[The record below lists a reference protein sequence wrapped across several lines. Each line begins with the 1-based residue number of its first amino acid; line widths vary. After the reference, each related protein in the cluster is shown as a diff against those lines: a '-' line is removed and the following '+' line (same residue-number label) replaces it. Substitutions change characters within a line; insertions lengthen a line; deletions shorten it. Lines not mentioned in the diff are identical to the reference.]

1 MVPYGQ
7 ASHSPDPAKPV
18 RPTVKA
24 PRSVPCGQAAHS
36 ETGENKEQTA
46 HSGDRRE
53 QVSLWIQ
60 ANLPTICQISYN
72 KAMKPTPIATLL
84 FSCSIGSFWLERNA
98 RGLTHCEI
106 LAENTPTETSVS
118 AASPADPLLQQA
130 ANELQAYLRGS
141 LKVFSV
147 PLDLSELTLFQQEVL
162 AAVAL
167 IPWGQTRTYSEVAA
181 QIGKPNAIR
190 AVGNALAHNPLML
203 FVPCHRVIGSD
214 GKLHG
219 FSAPQGVALKAWLLD
234 HESIK
239 VSDKNLYATPNKEI

>member
-1 MVPYGQ
+1 M
-7 ASHSPDPAKPV
+7 
-18 RPTVKA
+18 VKA

-53 QVSLWIQ
+53 QVSLWIPTD
-60 ANLPTICQISYN
+60 LPTICQISYN

-98 RGLTHCEI
+98 RGLTHCEM
-106 LAENTPTETSVS
+106 LAENAPTETSVS
-118 AASPADPLLQQA
+118 SASSADPLLQQA
-130 ANELQAYLRGS
+130 ANEVQAYLMGS
-141 LKVFSV
+141 LKAFSL
-147 PLDLSELTLFQQEVL
+147 PLDLSDLTPFQQEVL

-167 IPWGQTRTYSEVAA
+167 IPWGQTRSYSEVAA

-203 FVPCHRVIGSD
+203 FVPCHRVIGSN

-234 HESIK
+234 HEGKKISK
-239 VSDKNLYATPNKEI
+239 KNLYATPNKEI

>member
-1 MVPYGQ
+1 
-7 ASHSPDPAKPV
+7 
-18 RPTVKA
+18 
-24 PRSVPCGQAAHS
+24 
-36 ETGENKEQTA
+36 
-46 HSGDRRE
+46 
-53 QVSLWIQ
+53 
-60 ANLPTICQISYN
+60 
-72 KAMKPTPIATLL
+72 MKPTPIATLL
-84 FSCSIGSFWLERNA
+84 FSCSIGSFWLARSA
-98 RGLTHCEI
+98 RGLTHCEM

-118 AASPADPLLQQA
+118 SASSADPLLHQA
-130 ANELQAYLRGS
+130 TEELQAYLRGS

-147 PLDLSELTLFQQEVL
+147 PLDLSELTPFQQQVL

-167 IPWGQTRTYSEVAA
+167 IPWGQTRTYSEVTA

-234 HESIK
+234 HEGIK

>member
-1 MVPYGQ
+1 
-7 ASHSPDPAKPV
+7 
-18 RPTVKA
+18 
-24 PRSVPCGQAAHS
+24 
-36 ETGENKEQTA
+36 
-46 HSGDRRE
+46 
-53 QVSLWIQ
+53 
-60 ANLPTICQISYN
+60 
-72 KAMKPTPIATLL
+72 MKSTPIAPLL
-84 FSCSIGSFWLERNA
+84 FSCSIGSFWLERSA

-106 LAENTPTETSVS
+106 LTENTPTETSVS
-118 AASPADPLLQQA
+118 SASSADTLLHQA
-130 ANELQAYLRGS
+130 TEELQAYLMGS

-147 PLDLSELTLFQQEVL
+147 PLDLSELTPFQQEVL
-162 AAVAL
+162 AAVAR

-219 FSAPQGVALKAWLLD
+219 FSAPQGVALKAWLLE
-234 HESIK
+234 HEGIK

>member
-18 RPTVKA
+18 RPTVKT

-106 LAENTPTETSVS
+106 LAENPPTETSVS

-167 IPWGQTRTYSEVAA
+167 IPLGQTRTYSEVAA
-181 QIGKPNAIR
+181 QIGKPKAIR

-219 FSAPQGVALKAWLLD
+219 FPRLKAWRLKHGCLTM
-234 HESIK
+234 K
-239 VSDKNLYATPNKEI
+239 V

>member
-1 MVPYGQ
+1 
-7 ASHSPDPAKPV
+7 
-18 RPTVKA
+18 
-24 PRSVPCGQAAHS
+24 
-36 ETGENKEQTA
+36 
-46 HSGDRRE
+46 
-53 QVSLWIQ
+53 
-60 ANLPTICQISYN
+60 
-72 KAMKPTPIATLL
+72 MKPTPIATLL
-84 FSCSIGSFWLERNA
+84 FSCSIGSFWLERSA

-106 LAENTPTETSVS
+106 LAENAPAKTSDPS
-118 AASPADPLLQQA
+118 ANPADPLLQQA

-147 PLDLSELTLFQQEVL
+147 PLDLSELTPFQQEVL

-181 QIGKPNAIR
+181 QIGKPKAIR

-234 HESIK
+234 HEGVK
-239 VSDKNLYATPNKEI
+239 LSDNNLYEPSSKEI